1 MIVRPAST
9 DDVVRT
15 VRFAAS
21 EGLPVAVRGGGHSVA
36 GFSTCDDG
44 IVVDLS
50 AMTTVAVDATARRA
64 VAGGGTKWA
73 GFDAA
78 TQAHGLATTGGLVST
93 TGLGGFT
100 LGGGIGHLV
109 RAYGLA
115 CDNLLA
121 AEVVT
126 ADGSVV
132 RASPDDDAELYWG
145 LRGGG
150 GNFGVVTSLELALH
164 PVGPTVLGG
173 VVFYAGEDAADVVAG
188 WRDHVADAPDQLSSL
203 VNLTTA
209 PPAPFLPVEWHF
221 KKVAAIA
228 VCWAGDPAEG
238 ADVVKPLRTLGTVV
252 ADLIGPLPYVELQQL
267 LDGLWSPGSANYFTS
282 AFIESLPD
290 DAVATFADF
299 HRRSA
304 DLPVQAELH
313 MHHLGGA
320 MARVPSDA
328 TPFTD
333 RTSPYIVNCIARTP
347 DADDLPPPPRVGP
360 GGTGSHGPL
369 RRWAHLRELHRGSGR
384 RQRQGGVCPRHVPTP
399 PAAQESVRPFEPVPL
414 QPERHAVGNELTSL
428 RRRERASMEQ
438 LQVNAT
444 FPSISPDAVDEF
456 KQLAAEALA
465 TIRGEPGTLQHDW
478 FFSDDG
484 AQCVVREAYASS
496 DAFLA
501 HLAGA
506 GPLLARLVELGGGLE
521 LDVFGEP
528 SAALRAAVAAFQPRI
543 YSYSQG
549 K

>member
-1 MIVRPAST
+1 MTQVLGDATINELEGGLAGSLVRPGDGEYEEARHIWNGAIDKRPAMIVRAAGT

-21 EGLPVAVRGGGHSVA
+21 EGLPIAVRGGAHSIA

-50 AMTTVAVDATARRA
+50 AMTTVEVDASARRA
-64 VAGGGTKWA
+64 VAGGGAKWA

-132 RASPDDDAELYWG
+132 RASPDDDAELYWA

-150 GNFGVVTSLELALH
+150 GNFGVVTSLEMALH

-173 VVFYAGEDAADVVAG
+173 VVFFAGEDAAEVVAG
-188 WRDHVADAPDQLSSL
+188 WRDHVADAPDELSSL

-238 ADVVKPLRTLGTVV
+238 ADVVKPAAHARHGGRRPDRAAAVRRAATAARRPVDPGVGELLHVCVHRQRSRRRRRHLRR
-252 ADLIGPLPYVELQQL
+252 LP
-267 LDGLWSPGSANYFTS
+267 S
-282 AFIESLPD
+282 
-290 DAVATFADF
+290 
-299 HRRSA
+299 
-304 DLPVQAELH
+304 
-313 MHHLGGA
+313 
-320 MARVPSDA
+320 
-328 TPFTD
+328 
-333 RTSPYIVNCIARTP
+333 
-347 DADDLPPPPRVGP
+347 
-360 GGTGSHGPL
+360 PL
-369 RRWAHLRELHRGSGR
+369 RRPPGAGRAPPAPPRRRDGSCPRRTPPPSPTARRRTSSTASLGLLTPPTSHRTASGR
-384 RQRQGGVCPRHVPTP
+384 R
-399 PAAQESVRPFEPVPL
+399 
-414 QPERHAVGNELTSL
+414 RHAKPWP
-428 RRRERASMEQ
+428 
-438 LQVNAT
+438 AT
-444 FPSISPDAVDEF
+444 A
-456 KQLAAEALA
+456 
-465 TIRGEPGTLQHDW
+465 PGAPT
-478 FFSDDG
+478 
-484 AQCVVREAYASS
+484 
-496 DAFLA
+496 
-501 HLAGA
+501 
-506 GPLLARLVELGGGLE
+506 
-521 LDVFGEP
+521 
-528 SAALRAAVAAFQPRI
+528 
-543 YSYSQG
+543 
-549 K
+549 

>member
-1 MIVRPAST
+1 MHRRVPRPRRRHGSTPSTISAVVTLCKEHAKRGPSRCRPDPTSEEDDMTQLLGDATINELEGGLRGSLVRPGDDGYEEARHIWNGAIDKHPAMIVRPAGT

-21 EGLPVAVRGGGHSVA
+21 EGMPIAVRGGAHSVA

-44 IVVDLS
+44 IVIDLS
-50 AMTTVAVDATARRA
+50 TIATVEVDASARRA
-64 VAGGGTKWA
+64 VAGGGSKWA

-78 TQAHGLATTGGLVST
+78 TQVYDLATTGGLVST

-132 RASPDDDAELYWG
+132 RASADDDAELYWA

-150 GNFGVVTSLELALH
+150 GNFGVVTALEMALH

-173 VVFYAGEDAADVVAG
+173 VVFYAGDDAADVVAG
-188 WRDHVADAPDQLSSL
+188 WRDHVSDAPDELSSL

-209 PPAPFLPVEWHF
+209 PPAPFIPVEWHF

-228 VCWAGDPAEG
+228 VCWAGDPDAG
-238 ADVVKPLRTLGTVV
+238 ADVVNPLRELGTVV
-252 ADLIGPLPYVELQQL
+252 ADLIGPTPYVDLQQL
-267 LDGLWSPGSANYFTS
+267 LDGLWTAGSANYFTS
-282 AFIESLPD
+282 AFIDRLPD

-320 MARVPSDA
+320 MARVPADA

-347 DADDLPPPPRVGP
+347 HDNDLPPQREWAQAARAAMARYGAGRTYVNF
-360 GGTGSHGPL
+360 TGE
-369 RRWAHLRELHRGSGR
+369 ADDD
-384 RQRQGGVCPRHVPTP
+384 Q
-399 PAAQESVRPFEPVPL
+399 VR
-414 QPERHAVGNELTSL
+414 A
-428 RRRERASMEQ
+428 
-438 LQVNAT
+438 
-444 FPSISPDAVDEF
+444 
-456 KQLAAEALA
+456 
-465 TIRGEPGTLQHDW
+465 
-478 FFSDDG
+478 
-484 AQCVVREAYASS
+484 AYAP
-496 DAFLA
+496 DTYR
-501 HLAGA
+501 
-506 GPLLARLVELGGGLE
+506 RLQQVK
-521 LDVFGEP
+521 DRYDP
-528 SAALRAAVAAFQPRI
+528 SNLFRFNQNVKP
-543 YSYSQG
+543 STTS
-549 K
+549 

>member
-1 MIVRPAST
+1 MTQLLGEATINELEGALQGSLVRPGDGEYEQARHIWNGAIDKHPAMIVRPAST

-21 EGLPVAVRGGGHSVA
+21 EGLPIAVRGGAHSVA

-64 VAGGGTKWA
+64 VAGGGAKWA

-78 TQAHGLATTGGLVST
+78 TQAHGLATTGGLVSS

-109 RAYGLA
+109 RAHGLA

-132 RASPDDDAELYWG
+132 RASDDGDTELYWA

-150 GNFGVVTSLELALH
+150 GNFGVVTTLEMALH

-173 VVFYAGEDAADVVAG
+173 VVFYAGDDAAAVVAG
-188 WRDHVADAPDQLSSL
+188 WRDHVSSAPDDLSSL

-209 PPAPFLPVEWHF
+209 PPAPFLPDEWHF

-228 VCWAGDPAEG
+228 VCWAGEPAAG
-238 ADVVKPLRTLGTVV
+238 VDVIAPLRTLGTVV
-252 ADLIGPLPYVELQQL
+252 ADVIGPLPYVELQQL
-267 LDGLWSPGSANYFTS
+267 LDGLWTAGSANYFTS
-282 AFIESLPD
+282 AFIDRLPD
-290 DAVATFADF
+290 DAVTTFADF

-313 MHHLGGA
+313 LHHLGGA
-320 MARVPSDA
+320 MGRIPSDA

-347 DADDLPPPPRVGP
+347 DAKDLPPHREWAQAARGAMARYGAGRTYVNF
-360 GGTGSHGPL
+360 TGDASDDQVRAAYTPDTY
-369 RRWAHLRELHRGSGR
+369 RRLQQLKDRYDPSNLFRFN
-384 RQRQGGVCPRHVPTP
+384 QN
-399 PAAQESVRPFEPVPL
+399 VRPS
-414 QPERHAVGNELTSL
+414 ATS
-428 RRRERASMEQ
+428 
-438 LQVNAT
+438 
-444 FPSISPDAVDEF
+444 
-456 KQLAAEALA
+456 
-465 TIRGEPGTLQHDW
+465 
-478 FFSDDG
+478 
-484 AQCVVREAYASS
+484 
-496 DAFLA
+496 
-501 HLAGA
+501 
-506 GPLLARLVELGGGLE
+506 
-521 LDVFGEP
+521 
-528 SAALRAAVAAFQPRI
+528 
-543 YSYSQG
+543 
-549 K
+549 

>member
-1 MIVRPAST
+1 MPHLLGDATINELERGLAGSLVRPGDGDYEEARHIWNRAIDKHPAMIVRAAST
-9 DDVVRT
+9 ADVVRA

-50 AMTTVAVDATARRA
+50 AMTTVEVDAGGRRA
-64 VAGGGTKWA
+64 VAGGGTQWA

-78 TQAHGLATTGGLVST
+78 TQAHGLATPGGLVST

-126 ADGSVV
+126 ADGTVV
-132 RASPDDDAELYWG
+132 RASPDDDADLYWG

-164 PVGPTVLGG
+164 PVGPTVLAG
-173 VVFYAGEDAADVVAG
+173 VVFYAGEDAAEVVAG

-209 PPAPFLPVEWHF
+209 PPAPFLPLEWHF

-238 ADVVKPLRTLGTVV
+238 ADEVKPLLSLGTVV
-252 ADLIGPLPYVELQQL
+252 ADLVGPLPYLELQQL
-267 LDGLWSPGSANYFTS
+267 LDGLWTPGSANYFTS
-282 AFIESLPD
+282 AFIDELPD
-290 DAVATFADF
+290 DAVATVADF

-304 DLPVQAELH
+304 DLPAQAELH
-313 MHHLGGA
+313 LHHLGGA
-320 MARVPSDA
+320 MARVASDA

-347 DADDLPPPPRVGP
+347 AEHDLSPHRE
-360 GGTGSHGPL
+360 
-369 RRWAHLRELHRGSGR
+369 WAQAARSAIA
-384 RQRQGGVCPRHVPTP
+384 RH
-399 PAAQESVRPFEPVPL
+399 
-414 QPERHAVGNELTSL
+414 
-428 RRRERASMEQ
+428 
-438 LQVNAT
+438 
-444 FPSISPDAVDEF
+444 
-456 KQLAAEALA
+456 
-465 TIRGEPGTLQHDW
+465 
-478 FFSDDG
+478 
-484 AQCVVREAYASS
+484 
-496 DAFLA
+496 
-501 HLAGA
+501 GA
-506 GPLLARLVELGGGLE
+506 GRTYVNFTGEAGDDNVKAAYPPDTYRRLQQLKNRYDPSNLFRFNQNVA
-521 LDVFGEP
+521 P
-528 SAALRAAVAAFQPRI
+528 SAT
-543 YSYSQG
+543 S
-549 K
+549 

>member
-1 MIVRPAST
+1 MTQLLGDATINELEKGLQGSLVRPGDDEYEEARHIWNGAIDKHPAMVVRAAGT
-9 DDVVRT
+9 ADVVRT

-21 EGLPVAVRGGGHSVA
+21 EGLPVAVRGGAHSVA
-36 GFSTCDDG
+36 GFSTCDGG

-50 AMTTVAVDATARRA
+50 AMRTVEVDAKARRA

-78 TQAHGLATTGGLVST
+78 TQIHGLATTGGLVSS

-109 RAYGLA
+109 RAHGLA

-121 AEVVT
+121 AVVVT

-132 RASPDDDAELYWG
+132 RASADDDAELYWG

-173 VVFYAGEDAADVVAG
+173 LVFFAGEDAAKVVAG
-188 WRDHVADAPDQLSSL
+188 WRDYVRDAPDELSSL
-203 VNLTTA
+203 VVLTTA

-221 KKVAAIA
+221 KKVAAVA

-238 ADVVKPLRTLGTVV
+238 MEVVQPLRTLGTVV
-252 ADLIGPLPYVELQQL
+252 ADLMGPLPYVELQQL
-267 LDGLWSPGSANYFTS
+267 LDALWTPGSANYFTS
-282 AFIESLPD
+282 AFIESVPD
-290 DAVATFADF
+290 DAVDTFVDF

-313 MHHLGGA
+313 LHHLGGA

-347 DADDLPPPPRVGP
+347 DVNDLPPQREWAQAAREAMARYGAGRTYVNFTGEAGDDNVRAAYPPD
-360 GGTGSHGPL
+360 TY
-369 RRWAHLRELHRGSGR
+369 RR
-384 RQRQGGVCPRHVPTP
+384 
-399 PAAQESVRPFEPVPL
+399 
-414 QPERHAVGNELTSL
+414 
-428 RRRERASMEQ
+428 
-438 LQVNAT
+438 
-444 FPSISPDAVDEF
+444 
-456 KQLAAEALA
+456 
-465 TIRGEPGTLQHDW
+465 LQHLKNRCDP
-478 FFSDDG
+478 SN
-484 AQCVVREAYASS
+484 
-496 DAFLA
+496 
-501 HLAGA
+501 
-506 GPLLARLVELGGGLE
+506 
-521 LDVFGEP
+521 VFRFNQNVTP
-528 SAALRAAVAAFQPRI
+528 SVM
-543 YSYSQG
+543 S
-549 K
+549 

>member
-1 MIVRPAST
+1 MTHLLGDATISELKGGLAGSLVLPGDGDYEEARHIWNRAIDKHPAMIVRAAST
-9 DDVVRT
+9 ADVVRA

-50 AMTTVAVDATARRA
+50 AMTTVEVNAGRRRA
-64 VAGGGTKWA
+64 VAGGGTQWA

-78 TQAHGLATTGGLVST
+78 TQAHGLATTGGLIST

-126 ADGSVV
+126 ADGTVV
-132 RASPDDDAELYWG
+132 RASPDDDADLYWG

-164 PVGPTVLGG
+164 PVGPTVLAG
-173 VVFYAGEDAADVVAG
+173 VVFYAGEDAAEVVAG

-209 PPAPFLPVEWHF
+209 PPAPFLPPEWHF

-238 ADVVKPLRTLGTVV
+238 ADVVKPLLSLGNVV
-252 ADLIGPLPYVELQQL
+252 ADLVGPLPYLELQQL
-267 LDGLWSPGSANYFTS
+267 LDGLWTSGSANYFTS
-282 AFIESLPD
+282 AFIDELPD
-290 DAVATFADF
+290 DAVAAVADF
-299 HRRSA
+299 HRSSA
-304 DLPVQAELH
+304 DLPTQAELH
-313 MHHLGGA
+313 LHHLGGA
-320 MARVPSDA
+320 MARVASDA

-347 DADDLPPPPRVGP
+347 AEHDLSPHREWAQSARSAIARYGAGRTYVNYTGEAGDDTVK
-360 GGTGSHGPL
+360 
-369 RRWAHLRELHRGSGR
+369 A
-384 RQRQGGVCPRHVPTP
+384 
-399 PAAQESVRPFEPVPL
+399 
-414 QPERHAVGNELTSL
+414 
-428 RRRERASMEQ
+428 
-438 LQVNAT
+438 
-444 FPSISPDAVDEF
+444 
-456 KQLAAEALA
+456 
-465 TIRGEPGTLQHDW
+465 
-478 FFSDDG
+478 
-484 AQCVVREAYASS
+484 AYAP
-496 DAFLA
+496 DTYR
-501 HLAGA
+501 
-506 GPLLARLVELGGGLE
+506 RLQQLKNRYDPSNLFRFNQNVA
-521 LDVFGEP
+521 P
-528 SAALRAAVAAFQPRI
+528 SAT
-543 YSYSQG
+543 S
-549 K
+549 

>member
-1 MIVRPAST
+1 MTQVLGDATINELETGLAGSLVRPGDGEYEEARHIWNRAIDKHPAMIVRPAST

-173 VVFYAGEDAADVVAG
+173 VVFYAGEDAAEVVAG

-238 ADVVKPLRTLGTVV
+238 TDVVKPLRTLGNGGGRPDRAAAVRRAATAARRPVDPGV
-252 ADLIGPLPYVELQQL
+252 GELLHLCLHRAASPTTPSPPSPTSIAGPPT
-267 LDGLWSPGSANYFTS
+267 SRCRPSSTCTTS
-282 AFIESLPD
+282 A
-290 DAVATFADF
+290 
-299 HRRSA
+299 
-304 DLPVQAELH
+304 
-313 MHHLGGA
+313 
-320 MARVPSDA
+320 ARWLV
-328 TPFTD
+328 
-333 RTSPYIVNCIARTP
+333 SP
-347 DADDLPPPPRVGP
+347 
-360 GGTGSHGPL
+360 
-369 RRWAHLRELHRGSGR
+369 
-384 RQRQGGVCPRHVPTP
+384 PTP
-399 PAAQESVRPFEPVPL
+399 PPSPIAHRRTSSTASLALLMPAISHATASGPR
-414 QPERHAVGNELTSL
+414 RHGKPWP
-428 RRRERASMEQ
+428 
-438 LQVNAT
+438 AT
-444 FPSISPDAVDEF
+444 A
-456 KQLAAEALA
+456 
-465 TIRGEPGTLQHDW
+465 PGAPT
-478 FFSDDG
+478 
-484 AQCVVREAYASS
+484 
-496 DAFLA
+496 
-501 HLAGA
+501 
-506 GPLLARLVELGGGLE
+506 
-521 LDVFGEP
+521 
-528 SAALRAAVAAFQPRI
+528 
-543 YSYSQG
+543 
-549 K
+549 